1 MADDFCTTCRF
12 LHHIFRTTLT
22 TRIARAAAR
31 TAARTA
37 TSPAQRLAEPME
49 MGNEHGFSVSF
60 HFPFPVEMGN
70 ENENSAKIP
79 EMGNENGALTLLAT
93 QLFLYFQRLC
103 M

>member
-1 MADDFCTTCRF
+1 
-12 LHHIFRTTLT
+12 
-22 TRIARAAAR
+22 
-31 TAARTA
+31 
-37 TSPAQRLAEPME
+37 ME

-93 QLFLYFQRLC
+93 QISDDVPLQGVLHLLMRSRHAVG

>member
-1 MADDFCTTCRF
+1 
-12 LHHIFRTTLT
+12 
-22 TRIARAAAR
+22 
-31 TAARTA
+31 
-37 TSPAQRLAEPME
+37 ME

-93 QLFLYFQRLC
+93 QDVAKQSGVAAETPPQIGFATRETSN
-103 M
+103 